1 MLGCRDAR
9 ERRRSIRRGASALE
23 FVGLF
28 AALTGGL
35 VLGSLYLGVDV
46 KGAAR
51 RLLNQSAASKPA
63 VAVTP
68 PANETPVRPAVQAP
82 AAAPATPI
90 AEPAEA
96 EANVETDPT
105 TASRADSSLIAS
117 LELTDE
123 QRRQLTRVYWN
134 ALNGYMKKEVDHRTH
149 SVGTGGDLALYDL
162 LQARSE
168 GHDAAAKA
176 IAELETNGVDARVLA
191 YGEKALAWHQE
202 GAKLYARAKDLLT
215 DAPTAQLSG
224 PFAQSWQ
231 SAATQHQMEE
241 RLLAEKREAVRS
253 YLGHEGSPKE

>member
-1 MLGCRDAR
+1 MLGCRDAG
-9 ERRRSIRRGASALE
+9 ERRRIIRRGASALE

-28 AALTGGL
+28 TALTGGL

-68 PANETPVRPAVQAP
+68 PSNQTPTVPAVQAP
-82 AAAPATPI
+82 AAVPAKPASEPAEVNAD
-90 AEPAEA
+90 AEPA
-96 EANVETDPT
+96 
-105 TASRADSSLIAS
+105 TASRSDSSLIAS

-123 QRRQLTRVYWN
+123 QRRQLTRVYWD
-134 ALNGYMKKEVDHRTH
+134 ALNGYMKQEVEHRTH

-176 IAELETNGVDARVLA
+176 ISELETNGVDSRVLA

-253 YLGHEGSPKE
+253 YLGHEGSPKK

>member
-1 MLGCRDAR
+1 MRC
-9 ERRRSIRRGASALE
+9 GASALE

-28 AALTGGL
+28 TALTGGL

-51 RLLNQSAASKPA
+51 RLLNQSAACKPA

-68 PANETPVRPAVQAP
+68 PANQTPTVPAVQTP
-82 AAAPATPI
+82 AATPAKP
-90 AEPAEA
+90 ASEPAEPNP
-96 EANVETDPT
+96 EAGPDN
-105 TASRADSSLIAS
+105 ASRPDSSVLGS

-123 QRRQLTRVYWN
+123 QRRQLTRVYWEAVN
-134 ALNGYMKKEVDHRTH
+134 RYMKQEVEHRTH
-149 SVGTGGDLALYDL
+149 GTNGDLALYNL

-168 GHDAAAKA
+168 GHDAAARA
-176 IAELETNGVDARVLA
+176 ISALETNGVDSRVLA

-253 YLGHEGSPKE
+253 YLGHEGSQKE